1 MITAIAAIAGLLGIW
16 LYLCDKQNEFA
27 PALLVIGLVG
37 LAIGGTF
44 GM

>member
-1 MITAIAAIAGLLGIW
+1 MITAIAAIAGLLGVW

-27 PALLVIGLVG
+27 PALLVVGLVG
-37 LAIGGTF
+37 LGVGGAL